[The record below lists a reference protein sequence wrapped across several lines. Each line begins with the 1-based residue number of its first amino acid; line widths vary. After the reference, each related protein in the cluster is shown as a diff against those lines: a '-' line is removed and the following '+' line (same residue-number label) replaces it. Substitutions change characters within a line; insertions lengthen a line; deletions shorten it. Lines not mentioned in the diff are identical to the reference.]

1 MGTGN
6 TYGRSNILQTTTP
19 ARRWRNRCAKWAS
32 TPMTKSPAS
41 ISNALGL
48 GSRPRTTSKHSRN
61 SIQTAKDQ
69 RNQRLLLDE
78 ELQRN
83 RMHTYANAMSSG
95 ETARRHGRQLT
106 AAPR

>member
-6 TYGRSNILQTTTP
+6 TYSRSNILQTTTP
-19 ARRWRNRCAKWAS
+19 TWRWRNRRAKWES